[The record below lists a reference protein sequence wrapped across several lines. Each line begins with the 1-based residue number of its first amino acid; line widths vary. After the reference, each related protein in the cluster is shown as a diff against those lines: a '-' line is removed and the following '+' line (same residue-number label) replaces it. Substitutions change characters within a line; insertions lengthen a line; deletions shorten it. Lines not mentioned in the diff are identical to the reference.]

1 MREIRLAQDES
12 DVRACW
18 PVMAQLRDRL
28 DEDAFLRAVER
39 QRAEGYRLAFLREQG
54 SVRAVAGFRIAH
66 NLAWGRFLYIDDLV
80 TDASARSTGLGSALF
95 DWCVAHARGEGCAQ
109 LHLDSGVHRFDA
121 HRFYLRKRMHIRS
134 HHFRL
139 EL

>member
-1 MREIRLAQDES
+1 MSEIRLAQSES

-28 DEDAFLRAVER
+28 DEAAFVRAVER
-39 QRAEGYRLAFLREQG
+39 QRAEGYRLAFLRDAG
-54 SVRAVAGFRIAH
+54 AVRAVVGFRLGH
-66 NLAWGRFLYIDDLV
+66 NLAWGRFLYIDDLI
-80 TDASARSTGLGSALF
+80 TDETSRSRGRGGELF
-95 DWCVAHARGEGCAQ
+95 DWCVELARREGCAQ
-109 LHLDSGVHRFDA
+109 LHLDSGVWRYDA
-121 HRFYLRKRMHIRS
+121 HRFYLRKRMSISS